1 MKKASMIWRPFIGE
15 KNDYVHILL
24 IRQAEQRR
32 RIMLFVV
39 AHLKYNIYFRKLT
52 KFLKKR

>member
-1 MKKASMIWRPFIGE
+1 MIWRLFIGE

-32 RIMLFVV
+32 IMLFVV
-39 AHLKYNIYFRKLT
+39 AHLKYNIYFKNPT
-52 KFLKKR
+52 KFLKKEKDHI